1 MQPGPLPLDLAAAL
15 APVAAPPAGGDP
27 AAGDLAAAFDVLLG
41 ALQVPRDAQPPRD
54 RSEQAASDLDPAS
67 TAPASVEEAPQA
79 VARDLPANVPIEL
92 SELTPPAELEGSA
105 PAAPEPSAESPRT
118 PANPP
123 EPQAFGLIRA
133 ASLVN
138 LILGTAEGLRAAPAR
153 PEPPADSSAAEEPP
167 QTRSSID
174 ASEPRTPAARR
185 EQPELTP
192 ALARSES
199 LDLPESGRGSGAR
212 SAPAQHRER
221 AAEPETLAPAA
232 RPIETRAVDPA
243 GAAAPESA
251 APHAAARASAASQPA
266 PALDASAPAPVAD
279 PAAAREANGASAARA
294 LPELP
299 AHGEVEVV
307 RSVRVLAEQ
316 GGGRVTIRLD
326 PPELGG
332 LSLRV
337 VVSDGAVHVSLLAD
351 QAPVADL
358 LQRHSAD
365 LRSALESHGLRLD
378 RLDVGAG
385 DVDLGS
391 RDAHPREP
399 EERGAAGARAPF
411 RQPLAASFAPRR
423 FDVSTLGAVDLHV

>member
-1 MQPGPLPLDLAAAL
+1 MQAAPLPLDPSAAL
-15 APVAAPPAGGDP
+15 APAAAPPAAVDP
-27 AAGDLAAAFDVLLG
+27 AAGDFAAAFDALLG
-41 ALQVPRDAQPPRD
+41 ALQPPRDAQPLRDSQPPRD
-54 RSEQAASDLDPAS
+54 PRDAAAAELDPAS
-67 TAPASVEEAPQA
+67 AVPASVEETARTAPED
-79 VARDLPANVPIEL
+79 VPAEIPLEL
-92 SELTPPAELEGSA
+92 SDLTPLPELEGRTA
-105 PAAPEPSAESPRT
+105 EAPEPDAESPRT
-118 PANPP
+118 PPSP
-123 EPQAFGLIRA
+123 SEPQAFAPIRA

-138 LILGTAEGLRAAPAR
+138 LVLGTAEGLRAAPAEPDPR
-153 PEPPADSSAAEEPP
+153 AEFGPEGGPVESRTPSHAVEA
-167 QTRSSID
+167 
-174 ASEPRTPAARR
+174 RTPAARR
-185 EQPELTP
+185 EQPELMP
-192 ALARSES
+192 AIARSES
-199 LDLPESGRGSGAR
+199 LDLPESGRESSPR
-212 SAPAQHRER
+212 PAPAQQREH
-221 AAEPETLAPAA
+221 AAEPSS
-232 RPIETRAVDPA
+232 VDPG
-243 GAAAPESA
+243 GAAAPDA
-251 APHAAARASAASQPA
+251 APQPGQSAGRASAAAQPA
-266 PALDASAPAPVAD
+266 PVLDASALAPVAD
-279 PAAAREANGASAARA
+279 PAGARESGGAPNAVRA

-337 VVSDGAVHVSLLAD
+337 VVSDGAVHVSLVAD

-358 LQRHSAD
+358 LQRHSSD

-399 EERGAAGARAPF
+399 EERGPAGARAPF
-411 RQPLAASFAPRR
+411 RQQLAASLPSRR